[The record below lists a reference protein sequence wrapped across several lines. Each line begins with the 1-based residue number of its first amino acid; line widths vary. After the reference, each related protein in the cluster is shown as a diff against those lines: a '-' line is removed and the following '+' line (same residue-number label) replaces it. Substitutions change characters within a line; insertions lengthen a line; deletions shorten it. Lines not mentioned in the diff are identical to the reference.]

1 MNVAREIVLA
11 FGLLTVLFNGC
22 DRSMDAPEPR
32 DVGDGIGA
40 KGGIQAEPIDDRD
53 SDQDPGLEPAESEP
67 TPTPTVSTGVIEGT
81 FRFTDGTIPT
91 STIIPVAADLQ
102 FCGHEKSK
110 EDYVID
116 AGNRGVRYVIVHLES
131 EALANGPRAEPEHMV
146 LDNKDCRFEP
156 HAAVLTLGSTI
167 EFTNS
172 DLILHTTHGYFA
184 ASFNFALPKKGSR
197 SQYVVRKQGLI
208 QVRCD
213 RHGWMNAFI
222 QVDRHPFHA
231 VTDAR
236 GRFRI
241 AGVPAGEYTLSA
253 WHERFG
259 PQEVSIIVRPGETT
273 TQALAYP
280 TPAPN

>member
-102 FCGHEKSK
+102 FC
-110 EDYVID
+110 
-116 AGNRGVRYVIVHLES
+116 GVRYVIVHLES